1 MATGKETDPMDNYL
15 GASAMSDRPDVG
27 ADGQEC
33 PSYEQRGDREA
44 AAGFGAALAVL
55 RRGKAGPF
63 LGRHPW
69 VYESAIDRLEGD
81 AGEGE
86 IVELVSDKRK
96 FIARGLFNPHS
107 RLRIRL
113 YSWDSAQPLDER
125 FWRQRL
131 EQAIHFR
138 RQLGGDAPARA
149 VRLVFSES
157 DGLSGLVVDRYA
169 RHLVV
174 QLNCLAM
181 AVRQKQLISLLVELL
196 EPESITLRY
205 EAGISRAEGMTLPS
219 GTVYGQL
226 PEGPVFIEE
235 HGLRYGV
242 DLTTGQKTGFYLDQC
257 DNRCEAARYMNG
269 RRVLDLFCYT
279 GAFSLA
285 ASRIGQA
292 QHVLGI
298 DVSQRAIVM
307 ARANA
312 ELNGIANVQFE
323 QQDCFQALDALLDAG
338 RRFDAVIL
346 DPPKFTR
353 TRQSVNEALRAYHRI
368 NRLAVE
374 LLDADGILVTCSC
387 SGSVTRQDF
396 LQMLAGV
403 AQKTG
408 RNIQVLAQ
416 RGASPDHPT
425 SANCLETEYLKC
437 FLCRVP

>member
-1 MATGKETDPMDNYL
+1 MVNENDISGTEAHVGGSTK
-15 GASAMSDRPDVG
+15 SDHQGVEAG
-27 ADGQEC
+27 GQEG
-33 PSYEQRGDREA
+33 PPYEQRGHREA
-44 AAGFGAALAVL
+44 APGFGTALAVL

-69 VYESAIDRLEGD
+69 VYESAIDRLEG
-81 AGEGE
+81 AVGQGEV
-86 IVELVSDKRK
+86 VELVSDKRK

-113 YSWDSAQPLDER
+113 YSWDPARPLDEH
-125 FWRQRL
+125 FWRGRL
-131 EQAIHFR
+131 EQAIRFR
-138 RQLGGDAPARA
+138 QQMGWDDPARA

-157 DGLSGLVVDRYA
+157 DGLSGLIVDRYA

-181 AVRQKQLISLLVELL
+181 AVRQEQLVSQLVDLLH
-196 EPESITLRY
+196 PESITLRC
-205 EAGISRAEGMTLPS
+205 EAGISRAEGMTVPA
-219 GTVYGQL
+219 GPVYGQL

-257 DNRCEAARYMNG
+257 DNRREAARYMSG

-285 ASRIGQA
+285 AARIGQA

-298 DVSQRAIVM
+298 DVSQRAIAM

-323 QQDCFQALDALLDAG
+323 QQDCFQALDAFLDAG

-374 LLDADGILVTCSC
+374 LLESDGMLVTCSC
-387 SGSVTRQDF
+387 SGSVSREDF

-425 SANCLETEYLKC
+425 AAHCLETEYLKC

>member
-1 MATGKETDPMDNYL
+1 MVTGDESRRT
-15 GASAMSDRPDVG
+15 GVDVAERG

-33 PSYEQRGDREA
+33 LAPDGQEWPSYREGGGREA
-44 AAGFGAALAVL
+44 AVGFGAALAIL

-69 VYESAIDRLEGD
+69 VYESAIERLEGD
-81 AGEGE
+81 VRDGDV
-86 IVELVSDKRK
+86 VELVSDKRK
-96 FIARGLFNPHS
+96 FVARGLFNPHS

-113 YSWDSAQPLDER
+113 YTWQPAQPLDDP
-125 FWRQRL
+125 FWRGRL
-131 EQAIHFR
+131 KQAIDFR
-138 RQLGGDAPARA
+138 RQLGRDDPAGA

-174 QLNCLAM
+174 QWNCLAL
-181 AVRQKQLISLLVELL
+181 ALRQEQLVSQLVPLLQ
-196 EPESITLRY
+196 PASITLRS
-205 EAGISRAEGMTLPS
+205 EAGIAKAEGMTPSS
-219 GTVYGQL
+219 GTVYGEL

-242 DLTTGQKTGFYLDQC
+242 DLTTGQKTGFYLDQR
-257 DNRCEAARYMNG
+257 DNRLEAARYLKG

-292 QHVLGI
+292 QHSLGI
-298 DVSQRAIVM
+298 DVSSRAIAT

-323 QQDCFQALDALLDAG
+323 QQDCFQALDGFRAAG

-374 LLDADGILVTCSC
+374 LLDANGVLVTCSC
-387 SGSVTRQDF
+387 SGSVTREAF
-396 LQMLAGV
+396 LQMLGGV

-408 RNIQVLAQ
+408 RDIQVLAQ
-416 RGASPDHPT
+416 RGPSPDHPT
-425 SANCLETEYLKC
+425 SANCPETEYLKC